1 MTIFYKD
8 YRTNKAEL
16 IEIRNPLK
24 FEDVLI
30 TNHKYDVL
38 NEKRND

>member
-1 MTIFYKD
+1 MQILYKAYHTD
-8 YRTNKAEL
+8 RAEL

-24 FEDVLI
+24 FEDILV

-38 NEKRND
+38 NEKRNN